1 MRIMTATE
9 ASRSFAAILD
19 EAERGGTVIVTRGGR
34 RIATIGPASAANGT
48 AVVELL
54 QTAEIDEGFSDDVRA
69 ARESV
74 VGKVPAWPED

>member
-1 MRIMTATE
+1 MTATE

-54 QTAEIDEGFSDDVRA
+54 QTAEIDEGFSYDVRA

-74 VGKVPAWPED
+74 VAKVPAWPED